1 MHFERKWQAA
11 AAGATA
17 AAGPAVASVAVPGAI
32 QACTCRC
39 VVAAAIVSTSG
50 GSSRC
55 SCSNRGCQPSSGFVT
70 GVLLEQVHV
79 GVFSAYAFQAPVET
93 GMVTPVCSIILSSAT
108 TAACTPGWFKPC
120 ASLNRPASKVVCVRV
135 KSDPSGGMAAH

>member
-55 SCSNRGCQPSSGFVT
+55 SCSNRGCQPSLGFVT

-79 GVFSAYAFQAPVET
+79 GVFSAYAFQAQVET
-93 GMVTPVCSIILSSAT
+93 GMVTPVCREHHPVKRNNSSMHT
-108 TAACTPGWFKPC
+108 RLG
-120 ASLNRPASKVVCVRV
+120 
-135 KSDPSGGMAAH
+135 